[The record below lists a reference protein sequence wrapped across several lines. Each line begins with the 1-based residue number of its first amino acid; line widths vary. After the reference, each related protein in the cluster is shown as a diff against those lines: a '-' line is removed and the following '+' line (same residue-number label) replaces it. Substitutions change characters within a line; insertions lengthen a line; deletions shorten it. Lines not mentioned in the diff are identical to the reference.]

1 MNCYMDTNIDKT
13 VSNIDLDESSESELH
28 VGDLVA
34 GVIAHNLKQFSF
46 VKIGNL
52 SCVLPL
58 SEISFDKKPKSLK
71 VGTEIKAVV
80 IRISEENGV
89 MLSIK
94 RATTDP
100 WSNIDEKYH
109 VGQRVNVKVKNIT
122 GIGAF
127 VELEQNLSG
136 LIRRKDLSIKRHI
149 EPEEI
154 VSVGQFVGAE
164 IISIEKERRRIHLS
178 MKVLMEDPWTHVQ
191 ERYSIGQKFTKK
203 VIDILD
209 YGAFIEIE
217 PGVEALL
224 HRTEMGLTK
233 SDKVEHYL
241 SLGDELEVEICT
253 LDVENRKMSLK
264 CDSFSNN
271 HNNTIETNE

>member
-1 MNCYMDTNIDKT
+1 MDANIDKT

-34 GVIAHNLKQFSF
+34 GVIAHNLKQFSI

-136 LIRRKDLSIKRHI
+136 LIHRKDLSIKKFI

-154 VSVGQFVGAE
+154 VSVGQIIEAE
-164 IISIEKERRRIHLS
+164 IISIEKERKRIQLS
-178 MKVLMEDPWTHVQ
+178 LKSLMEDPWTHVQ
-191 ERYSIGQKFTKK
+191 ERYYIGQNFTKK
-203 VIDILD
+203 VVNILD
-209 YGAFIEIE
+209 YGAFFEIE

-233 SDKVEHYL
+233 SDKVKQYL
-241 SLGDELEVEICT
+241 SLGDELEVEIST
-253 LDVENRKMSLK
+253 LDVKNKKMSLK
-264 CDSFSNN
+264 CDSFSKNN
-271 HNNTIETNE
+271 DNTIGTNE